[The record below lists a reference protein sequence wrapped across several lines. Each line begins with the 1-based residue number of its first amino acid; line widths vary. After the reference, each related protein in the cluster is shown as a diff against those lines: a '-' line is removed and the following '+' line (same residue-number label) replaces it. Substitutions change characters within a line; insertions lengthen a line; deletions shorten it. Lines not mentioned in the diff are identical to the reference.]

1 MQLSKNGFHFRKHL
15 NYDVIRNFLEE
26 IQEAETIN
34 VRFEAQMQYVFAV
47 RLWDVKKLH
56 TFCMA
61 IKLQIEANISL

>member
-1 MQLSKNGFHFRKHL
+1 MQISKNGFYFRKHL

-47 RLWDVKKLH
+47 RL
-56 TFCMA
+56 
-61 IKLQIEANISL
+61 